1 MRRSLLKRTV
11 AAFLVTAIS
20 LGGCSLS
27 SDELRR
33 AEELTREGRYDEA
46 IAAYREHMESRLEV
60 TDRPEWENPY
70 FYLILIGDVQLS
82 RGDPTAALTIYEE
95 SESKLLSCQDPEAKK
110 FHETL
115 LSDRYRAVASWF
127 AEHEQLEKALEILRR
142 FRHRDTLI
150 FDAHL
155 DRVARTLTERE
166 QKSAGTNAG
175 K

>member
-1 MRRSLLKRTV
+1 MRRSLDKTITTALFL
-11 AAFLVTAIS
+11 AAASLAACS
-20 LGGCSLS
+20 LG

-33 AEELTREGRYDEA
+33 AEELTKEGRYDEA
-46 IAAYREHMESRLEV
+46 ITAYKEHMESRLEV

-82 RGDPTAALTIYEE
+82 RGELPAALTIYEE
-95 SESKLLSCQDPEAKK
+95 AESKLASCQDPEAKK

-115 LSDRYRAVASWF
+115 LSDRYRAVASWY
-127 AEHEQLEKALEILRR
+127 AEHEQHEKALEILRR
-142 FRHRDTLI
+142 YRHRDTLI

-155 DRVARTLTERE
+155 DRVARALTERE
-166 QKSAGTNAG
+166 HKAATKTAG

>member
-1 MRRSLLKRTV
+1 VRRSLNKTIT
-11 AAFLVTAIS
+11 AALFLAATSLIACS
-20 LGGCSLS
+20 LG

-46 IAAYREHMESRLEV
+46 IVAYREHMESRLEV
-60 TDRPEWENPY
+60 SNRPEWENPY

-82 RGDPTAALTIYEE
+82 RGEPTAALTIYEE
-95 SESKLLSCQDPEAKK
+95 SESKLASCQDPEAKK

-115 LSDRYRAVASWF
+115 LSDRYRAVASWY

-142 FRHRDTLI
+142 YRHRDTLI

-155 DRVARTLTERE
+155 DRVARALTERE
-166 QKSAGTNAG
+166 QKAVVNSAGR
-175 K
+175 